1 MGCAL
6 DAGAGVRA
14 RASHHVCRTRRRAVG
29 RTAMRSGHAAAGMQ
43 LSGAPDVLCDI
54 THPWAL
60 CGRAGGS
67 GAARSV
73 KSALLNQSALYRESR

>member
-1 MGCAL
+1 
-6 DAGAGVRA
+6 
-14 RASHHVCRTRRRAVG
+14 
-29 RTAMRSGHAAAGMQ
+29 MRSGHAAAGMQ

-73 KSALLNQSALYRESR
+73 KSALLKEFTAYLERLMPAV